1 MFENDTK
8 GWYGSYSIAGRES
21 AEKYHIVVHKDEI
34 LNIGNKKLKT
44 REIFSPDEIQQ
55 IESFEDQ
62 LNIFKAY
69 SSEKKNPMSDLI
81 KEKKKKS
88 IIPNHKLKYHNKHM
102 SEGNKKKKSSEPP
115 CTRYYPRYE
124 YIWPK
129 LITGPSWKQSRGRT
143 FNKKEVDN
151 QEFFHEDI
159 TFSPTSKCL
168 VNMNK
173 TTQRGDFI
181 ISNNVRIRTDKPF
194 DNNALSERLKY
205 KKKKKLK
212 IEILN
217 NNKTKSHNELDF
229 ENMSLTNNNTINN
242 DTISKR
248 NNSSYNLKKEINAP
262 DFQKTISR
270 EQREKVKQT
279 KMTPSSYIQPN
290 YSLVRERILTMT
302 VYEKPRKYI
311 PRIKTMKGFDSLIT
325 YQPDKVINKVD
336 NHSEPKTPNFR
347 LMTSRFDNKESKL
360 PTYMQ
365 NVHDR
370 KSMEIITEK
379 SLKLNNYPNGKFMA
393 PTSSFFP
400 KRSFNN
406 IINLNM
412 LNSENLKGKN
422 LKDELFESQ
431 REELKSSLN
440 FFHKNYDELIKEGAL
455 SKFDNITLKTNQR
468 RKIDPGD
475 IDKFIINF
483 DNVDA

>member
-1 MFENDTK
+1 MT
-8 GWYGSYSIAGRES
+8 
-21 AEKYHIVVHKDEI
+21 
-34 LNIGNKKLKT
+34 
-44 REIFSPDEIQQ
+44 
-55 IESFEDQ
+55 
-62 LNIFKAY
+62 
-69 SSEKKNPMSDLI
+69 
-81 KEKKKKS
+81 
-88 IIPNHKLKYHNKHM
+88 
-102 SEGNKKKKSSEPP
+102 EPP

-181 ISNNVRIRTDKPF
+181 ISKNVRIRTDKAF
-194 DNNALSERLKY
+194 EKNALSERLKY

-229 ENMSLTNNNTINN
+229 ENMSLTNNNTMNE
-242 DTISKR
+242 TISKR
-248 NNSSYNLKKEINAP
+248 NNSTNNLKKEINAP

-270 EQREKVKQT
+270 EQREKVKQI
-279 KMTPSSYIQPN
+279 KMAPSSYIQPN

-302 VYEKPRKYI
+302 VYEKPKKYI

-325 YQPDKVINKVD
+325 YQPDKIINKVD
-336 NHSEPKTPNFR
+336 NHSEPKTPNFK
-347 LMTSRFDNKESKL
+347 LMTSRYDNKDSKL

-422 LKDELFESQ
+422 LKDEFYENQ
-431 REELKSSLN
+431 REELRSSLN

-475 IDKFIINF
+475 IDKFVINF
-483 DNVDA
+483 DNVDT

>member
-1 MFENDTK
+1 
-8 GWYGSYSIAGRES
+8 
-21 AEKYHIVVHKDEI
+21 
-34 LNIGNKKLKT
+34 
-44 REIFSPDEIQQ
+44 
-55 IESFEDQ
+55 
-62 LNIFKAY
+62 
-69 SSEKKNPMSDLI
+69 
-81 KEKKKKS
+81 
-88 IIPNHKLKYHNKHM
+88 
-102 SEGNKKKKSSEPP
+102 
-115 CTRYYPRYE
+115 
-124 YIWPK
+124 
-129 LITGPSWKQSRGRT
+129 
-143 FNKKEVDN
+143 
-151 QEFFHEDI
+151 
-159 TFSPTSKCL
+159 
-168 VNMNK
+168 
-173 TTQRGDFI
+173 
-181 ISNNVRIRTDKPF
+181 
-194 DNNALSERLKY
+194 
-205 KKKKKLK
+205 
-212 IEILN
+212 
-217 NNKTKSHNELDF
+217 
-229 ENMSLTNNNTINN
+229 MSLTNNNTINN
-242 DTISKR
+242 DSISKR

-379 SLKLNNYPNGKFMA
+379 SLKLNNYPNGKFLT
-393 PTSSFFP
+393 PSSSFLP
-400 KRSFNN
+400 KKSFNN

-422 LKDELFESQ
+422 LKDELFENQ

>member
-1 MFENDTK
+1 MFENDAK

-143 FNKKEVDN
+143 FNKKEIDN

-212 IEILN
+212 IKIPN
-217 NNKTKSHNELDF
+217 NNKIKSHNELDF

-242 DTISKR
+242 DSISKI

-279 KMTPSSYIQPN
+279 KMTPSSYIQPT

-379 SLKLNNYPNGKFMA
+379 SLKLNNYPNGKFLT
-393 PTSSFFP
+393 PSSSFLP
-400 KRSFNN
+400 KKSFNN

-422 LKDELFESQ
+422 LKDELFENQ

>member
-1 MFENDTK
+1 
-8 GWYGSYSIAGRES
+8 
-21 AEKYHIVVHKDEI
+21 
-34 LNIGNKKLKT
+34 
-44 REIFSPDEIQQ
+44 
-55 IESFEDQ
+55 
-62 LNIFKAY
+62 
-69 SSEKKNPMSDLI
+69 MSDGNRI
-81 KEKKKKS
+81 KK
-88 IIPNHKLKYHNKHM
+88 M
-102 SEGNKKKKSSEPP
+102 TEPP

-173 TTQRGDFI
+173 TTQIGDFI
-181 ISNNVRIRTDKPF
+181 ISKNVRIRTDKAF
-194 DNNALSERLKY
+194 EKNALSERLKY

-229 ENMSLTNNNTINN
+229 ENMSLTNNNTMNE
-242 DTISKR
+242 TISKR
-248 NNSSYNLKKEINAP
+248 NNSTNNLKKEINAP

-270 EQREKVKQT
+270 EQREKVKQI
-279 KMTPSSYIQPN
+279 KMAPSSYIQPN

-302 VYEKPRKYI
+302 VYEKPKKYI

-325 YQPDKVINKVD
+325 YQPDKIINKVD
-336 NHSEPKTPNFR
+336 NHSEPKTPNFK
-347 LMTSRFDNKESKL
+347 LMTSRYDNKDSKL

-422 LKDELFESQ
+422 LKDEFYENQ
-431 REELKSSLN
+431 REELRSSLN

-475 IDKFIINF
+475 IDKFVINF
-483 DNVDA
+483 DNVDT